1 MSELEDYMYNPT
13 KPRRRSNSVT
23 MAAGHSS
30 LKTKFEAADPESVV
44 FEEDIHG
51 PSMYDDNELEKMS
64 SASSADTAGS
74 VEEIDGVDEK
84 K

>member
-1 MSELEDYMYNPT
+1 
-13 KPRRRSNSVT
+13 

-30 LKTKFEAADPESVV
+30 LKTKFEQADPESVV

-51 PSMYDDNELEKMS
+51 PAMDDNENELEKMS
-64 SASSADTAGS
+64 SSSSAGTMGS
-74 VEEIDGVDEK
+74 VEEEMDGVNEK